1 MFGNHNCLSKAVSFR
16 KARSSDYVNT
26 SFLDEEIVEAK
37 RPALQ
42 FKQKLTKYVEKL
54 YGMIHDNFKKDI
66 QKLLELCIQA
76 PRISSQSL
84 FGRTVVA
91 FASAASQ
98 DSTTIF
104 SSQNLHADF
113 FFHQYTTIQQPFVE
127 MRYAHSAWDELLHIR
142 QAVGFLAM
150 HQKPKTLDEITHY
163 MCPALSLQQL
173 YKIIS
178 MYTDDTYRTFG
189 LAPDVIS
196 ELKLRATEDSF
207 EAIESSFLLD
217 DDTSIPFSVDD
228 LSKSMDQINVEDI
241 EPPPLMRDNS
251 GFSFLLPHDES

>member
-98 DSTTIF
+98 DS
-104 SSQNLHADF
+104 L
-113 FFHQYTTIQQPFVE
+113 
-127 MRYAHSAWDELLHIR
+127 MYAHSAWDELLHIR